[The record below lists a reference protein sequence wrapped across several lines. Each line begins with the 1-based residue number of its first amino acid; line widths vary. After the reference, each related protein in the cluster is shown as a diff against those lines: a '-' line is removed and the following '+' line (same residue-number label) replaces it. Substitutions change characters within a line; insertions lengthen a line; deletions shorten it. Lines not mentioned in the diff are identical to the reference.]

1 MKSSICFI
9 SPRLFLYLSPGSGKP
24 AGGAQR
30 QQSMISS
37 ALAYRGYDVSAIV
50 ADYGQPARVI
60 YSGVELIKG
69 VPEAVSGI
77 PSVLRALYGLARAM
91 VKSSADAF
99 LVRGAPR
106 LATAACLIAKALGK
120 QFIFRVAND
129 SDVDPSYLRS
139 RYPRPFVNLYG
150 LVVRYA
156 DAVIA
161 QTERQQ
167 QLLIEHFNTEVSL
180 VPNGYDLPSERMV
193 LSHKKRNH
201 VLWVG
206 SSDPEKKNPHLFLQL
221 AERLPDLTFTMISK
235 PIAGKED
242 FHYELQQEAAAVFN
256 LRFVGPV
263 APNEIHDYYKT
274 AMTLVNTSDYEG
286 FPNTFLEA
294 WRYETPIASLYFDL
308 DGLLESECGGVKAGS
323 MKKLVVAVDRL
334 SADSQYRA
342 ALGKE
347 GREYM
352 KEHFSLD
359 TVVDLYEKA
368 FERAL
373 S

>member
-1 MKSSICFI
+1 MKVCFV
-9 SPRLFLYLSPGSGKP
+9 SPRLYLYFTPELIQP

-37 ALAYRGYDVSAIV
+37 ELVARGYDVYAIV
-50 ADYGQPARVI
+50 DNFGLPNRVM

-69 VPEAVSGI
+69 VPEVVSGT

-91 VKSSADAF
+91 LKSSADAF

-106 LATAACLIAKALGK
+106 LATAVCLIAKVLGK

-129 SDVDPSYLRS
+129 SDVDPLYLRY
-139 RYPRPFVNLYG
+139 RYPKPFVHLYG

-156 DAVIA
+156 DSVIA

-167 QLLIEHFNTEVSL
+167 QLLRDHFTIEVSL
-180 VPNGYDLPSERMV
+180 VPNGYDLPPQGMV
-193 LSHKKRNH
+193 LSQKKRNH

-206 SSDPEKKNPHLFLQL
+206 SSDPDKKNPHLFLQL
-221 AERLPDLTFTMISK
+221 AERLSDLTFTMISQ

-242 FHYELQQEAAAVFN
+242 FHHELQQEAKIVSN

-274 AMTLVNTSDYEG
+274 AMTLVNTSNYEG

-308 DGLLESECGGVKAGS
+308 DGLLKSECGGVKAGS
-323 MKKLVVAVDRL
+323 MEKLVATVDRL
-334 SADSQYRA
+334 SSDSQYREE
-342 ALGKE
+342 LGKE

-352 KEHFSLD
+352 KDHFSLD

-373 S
+373 

>member
-1 MKSSICFI
+1 M
-9 SPRLFLYLSPGSGKP
+9 LFLYLSPDSDKP
-24 AGGAQR
+24 SGGAQR

-37 ALAYRGYDVSAIV
+37 ELAARGYDVSAIV
-50 ADYGQPARVI
+50 ADYGQPDRAI
-60 YSGVELIKG
+60 YSDVELIKG
-69 VPEAVSGI
+69 VPETVSGI
-77 PSVLRALYGLARAM
+77 PSVLSALYSLARAM
-91 VKSSADAF
+91 LKSSADVF

-106 LATAACLIAKALGK
+106 LASAACLITKALGK
-120 QFIFRVAND
+120 QFIFRLAND
-129 SDVDPSYLRS
+129 SDVDPSYLRT
-139 RYPRPFVNLYG
+139 RYSPLFIRFYRA
-150 LVVRYA
+150 VVRRA

-167 QLLIEHFNTEVSL
+167 QLLREHFNTEVSL
-180 VPNGYDLPSERMV
+180 VPNGYDLPPERMV
-193 LSHKKRNH
+193 RSHEKRNH

-206 SSDPEKKNPHLFLQL
+206 SSDPEKKNPYLFLQL
-221 AERLPDLTFTMISK
+221 AKGLPDLAFTMISQ

-242 FHYELQQEAAAVFN
+242 FHYELQQEAAAVPN
-256 LRFVGPV
+256 LCFVGPV

-274 AMTLVNTSDYEG
+274 AVALVNTSNYEG

-308 DGLLESECGGVKAGS
+308 DGLLKSECGGVKAGS
-323 MKKLVVAVDRL
+323 MEKLVAAVDRL
-334 SADSQYRA
+334 SSDFQYRGEF
-342 ALGKE
+342 GKE

-352 KEHFSLD
+352 KKHFSLH
-359 TVVDLYEKA
+359 TVVDLYEEA